1 MYKVREA
8 NTSDC
13 AQVCNVLRRSI
24 IEVCGPDYNSQ
35 SVIEE
40 WLSNKTED
48 NISKWI
54 QSESTYSVVCA
65 DENDTVVGF
74 GLITLKG
81 EILLIYLVP
90 EALYKG
96 NGKLMLQQMEKR
108 LSKDGVDEI
117 HTVSSITAKAFYER
131 NGFMQDGPP
140 QIVGKIEG
148 DFPLVKKLSPYKSLN
163 TDAPR

>member
-8 NTSDC
+8 NMSDS
-13 AQVCNVLRRSI
+13 AEVCSVLRRSI
-24 IEVCGPDYNSQ
+24 IEVCGSDYNSQ

-40 WLSNKTED
+40 WLSNKTEV

-54 QSESTYSVVCA
+54 QSETTYSLVCV
-65 DENDTVVGF
+65 DENDSIVGF
-74 GLITLKG
+74 GQITLKG

-96 NGKLMLQQMEKR
+96 NGKLILQQMEK
-108 LSKDGVDEI
+108 LMSKHCVDEI
-117 HTVSSITAKAFYER
+117 HTVSSITAKPFYKR

-140 QIVGKIEG
+140 QIVGEIES
-148 DFPLVKKLSPYKSLN
+148 DFPMIKKLSPDKTLN
-163 TDAPR
+163 PGAPR